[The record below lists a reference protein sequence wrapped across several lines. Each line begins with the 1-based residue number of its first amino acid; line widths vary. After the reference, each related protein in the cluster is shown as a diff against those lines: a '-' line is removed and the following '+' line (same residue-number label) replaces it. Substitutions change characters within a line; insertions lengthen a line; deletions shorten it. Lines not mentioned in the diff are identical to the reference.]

1 MGSSSVQV
9 NRIIRSGGTGGLN
22 NCHAGDNIAVLK
34 CALPAGEV
42 VTIGGEQRV
51 VSCQDLVLGHKLAL
65 TNIHLGEKILKM
77 GVPIGSA
84 ICEISVGEHVHIH
97 NIQSDYTPTRIHD
110 DN

>member
-1 MGSSSVQV
+1 MLDQ
-9 NRIIRSGGTGGLN
+9 RLIQL
-22 NCHAGDNIAVLK
+22 HDGDNIAVLK
-34 CALPAGEV
+34 CVLPAGEM

-51 VSCQDLVLGHKLAL
+51 VSNQNLVLGHKLAL
-65 TNIHLGEKILKM
+65 TNIRPGEKILKM

-84 ICEISVGEHVHIH
+84 ICEIVAGEHVHIH